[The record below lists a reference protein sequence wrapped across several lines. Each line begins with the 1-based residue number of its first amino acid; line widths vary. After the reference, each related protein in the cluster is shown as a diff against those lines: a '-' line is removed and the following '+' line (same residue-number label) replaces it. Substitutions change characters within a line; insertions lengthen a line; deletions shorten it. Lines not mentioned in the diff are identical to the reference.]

1 MSPRTRPFIAVLLF
15 LFALFAGGAV
25 RRAQDTCGPFTDV
38 SALFCPYVLEA
49 YYTGITAGTSPTT
62 FSPDIPIT
70 RGQSAVFTTKALNQ
84 ALARGSRRGALGQWW
99 TTQGGQTMG
108 FTTIGGATFVAVQAD
123 GEDVWGLSAS
133 GTIERV
139 HASDGRSLGTWTNV
153 LGVQSRG
160 QLVVAMGKVFA
171 TGFGHLY
178 MVDPTQAPGSVTTV
192 ADTKT
197 GSSTSLTFDG
207 SRFWMTDSGG
217 SLFIVTPGATVPWA
231 VQTIAMPGM
240 GPAQAIFDGANVWI
254 CDTPGVQILKMNADG
269 SIALHVV
276 FDEAPTTPTFDGANL
291 WVPYGIGSIA
301 VVRPSD
307 GAIVSTLIGNG
318 LSTPMAAAFDGQ
330 RVMVLNGNGNT
341 VSLWN
346 AASLQE
352 LGVFSTLPGGQPTG
366 VCSDGINF
374 WIAFQSQQLG
384 RF

>member
-1 MSPRTRPFIAVLLF
+1 MSPRIRPFLVVPIFA
-15 LFALFAGGAV
+15 FALFAGGAV

-62 FSPDIPIT
+62 FSPDVPIT

-99 TTQGGQTMG
+99 TTQSGQTMG

-123 GEDVWGLSAS
+123 GEDIWGLNVS

-139 HASDGRSLGTWTNV
+139 HASDGRSLGTWTDV
-153 LGVQSRG
+153 LGAQSRG

-178 MVDPTQAPGSVTTV
+178 MLDPTQAPGSVTTV

-207 SRFWMTDSGG
+207 SRFWITDSGG
-217 SLFIVTPGATVPWA
+217 FLYIVTPGATVPWA
-231 VQTIAMPGM
+231 VQAIAMPGL

-276 FDEAPTTPTFDGANL
+276 FDEAPHDAD
-291 WVPYGIGSIA
+291 V
-301 VVRPSD
+301 
-307 GAIVSTLIGNG
+307 
-318 LSTPMAAAFDGQ
+318 
-330 RVMVLNGNGNT
+330 
-341 VSLWN
+341 
-346 AASLQE
+346 
-352 LGVFSTLPGGQPTG
+352 
-366 VCSDGINF
+366 
-374 WIAFQSQQLG
+374 
-384 RF
+384 